1 MILAREYRARH
12 STGFRAYMALQA
24 ALMRRYL
31 RRGGTVQAWCARMA
45 PAFQRR
51 YGSELLS

>member
-1 MILAREYRARH
+1 MILARSYLAKH

-31 RRGGTVQAWCARMA
+31 ARGGTVQGWCARLA
-45 PAFQRR
+45 PVFNQR
-51 YGSELLS
+51 YGQELLK